1 MDYRSASSD
10 TGVIL
15 SGVPHDSILGPLLF
29 VLFVNDLPKT
39 INNCSI
45 LMYADDTV
53 IFCAGKNTKDIEQ
66 KLNDDPAFIDSWLT
80 INSLFLHK
88 DKTESVLFGSN
99 GKLSKVDSFKI
110 RVGDQVLKRVLE
122 FKYLGVV
129 FDENLSWNAHIKYIA
144 TKASKRIGLLKRTRK
159 DLCAYSTN
167 LAYTSFVRPVLEYCD
182 SVWSCC
188 GKGNIDQLEKLQ
200 RRSARIVMRSHSS
213 DQA

>member
-1 MDYRSASSD
+1 MIPSLAHFSSFC
-10 TGVIL
+10 L
-15 SGVPHDSILGPLLF
+15 SMTYLKPSIIVVYL
-29 VLFVNDLPKT
+29 
-39 INNCSI
+39 CM
-45 LMYADDTV
+45 LM
-53 IFCAGKNTKDIEQ
+53 IQSSFCAGKNTKDIEQ
-66 KLNDDPAFIDSWLT
+66 KLNDDLAFIDSWLT

-182 SVWSCC
+182 SVWS
-188 GKGNIDQLEKLQ
+188 
-200 RRSARIVMRSHSS
+200 
-213 DQA
+213 